1 MPDISTADIKAL
13 REATGAGIM
22 DVKAALTESGGD
34 KEVAADIL
42 RKKGLADAAKRAD
55 RSNDQG
61 TIGHYLH
68 VQAERPVVGVLVELK
83 CETDFVAKSEEF
95 QGAARN
101 LAMHIAA
108 FKPGWV
114 RREDVPEGVVA
125 KEREIA
131 EEQARNEGKPDNV
144 IERIVEGRLESFMKD
159 NVLYEQPFVKTDIYD
174 GPVKVMLDE
183 MSGRLGEN
191 IGVGKMSR
199 VAVGE

>member
-1 MPDISTADIKAL
+1 MADIKAL

-22 DVKAALTESGGD
+22 DVKAALLESDGD
-34 KEVAADIL
+34 MEAAAESL

-55 RSNDQG
+55 RSNDEG

-68 VQAERPVVGVLVELK
+68 YQADRPVVGVLVELK

-95 QGAARN
+95 LATAKN
-101 LAMHIAA
+101 LAMHVAA
-108 FKPGWV
+108 YKPDWV
-114 RREDVPEGVVA
+114 QREDVPADVVA

-131 EEQARNEGKPDNV
+131 QDQARHEGKPDHV
-144 IERIVEGRLESFMKD
+144 IDRIVDGRLESFFED
-159 NVLYEQPFVKTDIYD
+159 NVLYEQAFVKPDVYD
-174 GPVKVMLDE
+174 GTVKRMLEE

-191 IGVGKMSR
+191 IGVGTISR

>member
-1 MPDISTADIKAL
+1 
-13 REATGAGIM
+13 M
-22 DVKAALTESGGD
+22 DVKAALTEAAGD
-34 KEVAADIL
+34 SDVAADIL

-68 VQAERPVVGVLVELK
+68 VQAERPVVGVLVELR
-83 CETDFVAKSEEF
+83 CETDFVAKSAEF
-95 QGAARN
+95 REAAKN

-108 FKPGWV
+108 FKPAWV
-114 RREDVPEGVVA
+114 RREDVPEDVIA

-131 EEQARNEGKPDNV
+131 GDQARNEGKPDNV
-144 IERIVEGRLESFMKD
+144 IERIIDGRLEAFMKD
-159 NVLYEQPFVKTDIYD
+159 NVLYEQNFVKTDIYD
-174 GPVKVMLDE
+174 GTVKLMMDE

>member
-1 MPDISTADIKAL
+1 MADIKAL

-22 DVKAALTESGGD
+22 DVKAALLESDGD
-34 KEVAADIL
+34 MEAAAESL

-68 VQAERPVVGVLVELK
+68 YQADRPVVGVLVELK

-95 QGAARN
+95 LATAKN
-101 LAMHIAA
+101 LAMHVAA
-108 FKPGWV
+108 YKPDWV
-114 RREDVPEGVVA
+114 QREDVPADVVA

-131 EEQARNEGKPDNV
+131 QDQARHEGKPDHV
-144 IERIVEGRLESFMKD
+144 IDRIVDGRLESFFED
-159 NVLYEQPFVKTDIYD
+159 NVLYEQAFVKPDVYD
-174 GPVKVMLDE
+174 GTVKRMLEE

-191 IGVGKMSR
+191 IGVGTISR